1 MKLLVTGGCGFLGSN
16 LVKSFLAKD
25 AEIII
30 IDNLS
35 KEGSKINL
43 NWLIKHSK
51 KNKLNFFN
59 SDISDEESIDE
70 IFKKFSPF
78 DYVCHL
84 AGQVAMT
91 TSIEKP
97 YLDLSTNLLGT
108 FILLEKVRKYSNQA
122 LFAFSSTNK
131 VYGDLNWIKKE
142 GHKDI
147 YSNMQMDDETI
158 PLDFSSPY
166 GCSSSLINM
175 SEIGQEYMVKTVVF
189 RHSSIYGEDNI
200 QPIIR
205 GG

>member
-1 MKLLVTGGCGFLGSN
+1 MWVPWIKFGKVFLD
-16 LVKSFLAKD
+16 KD
-25 AEIII
+25 TEIII

-35 KEGSKINL
+35 KEGSKDNL

-51 KNKLNFFN
+51 NQLNFFN
-59 SDISDEESIDE
+59 FDISDEESIDN

-142 GHKDI
+142 EGHKR
-147 YSNMQMDDETI
+147 YYLPEYANGLDETI

-166 GCSSSLINM
+166 GCSKGSADQYVRDWARIYGL
-175 SEIGQEYMVKTVVF
+175 KTVVF
-189 RHSSIYGEDNI
+189 RHSSIYGGRQYSTYN
-200 QPIIR
+200 Q
-205 GG
+205 G